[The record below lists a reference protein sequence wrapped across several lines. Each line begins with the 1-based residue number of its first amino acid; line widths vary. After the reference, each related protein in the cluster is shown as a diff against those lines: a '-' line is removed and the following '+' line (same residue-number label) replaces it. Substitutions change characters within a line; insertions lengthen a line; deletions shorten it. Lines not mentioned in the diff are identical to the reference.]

1 MSDGS
6 LWDSITNFI
15 EPVVDWTA
23 ETLGYVD
30 EVVDDLDTTGVM
42 EGMSAGD
49 YLKEDLSSAFGFIR
63 KGASAYIKSTTDKQF
78 QVKPNIGSGRK
89 TIGLGTTSVKGVSRK
104 TTKTA

>member
-63 KGASAYIKSTTDKQF
+63 KGASAYIKSTTDK
-78 QVKPNIGSGRK
+78 
-89 TIGLGTTSVKGVSRK
+89 L
-104 TTKTA
+104 